1 MPHNS
6 TGRAVV
12 IEDDDDIRL
21 LISTVLEQ
29 RGLDVRGA
37 ASGLAGL
44 ALVQE
49 HQPDLVTLDLG
60 LPDIEGFEVCRRLR
74 TISDA
79 YVVMVSAS
87 GDEVDQLLGLEIGA
101 DDYITKPF
109 SPRDLKA
116 RVGAMLRRPRLMV
129 RPEPAVRG
137 SSTGGPSGSDG
148 APVAGEAVTPAPSAP
163 ALGTPGGA
171 TDDQSGAA
179 RVLASAAPG
188 SPPPRMRV
196 DLQGREVVLD
206 GVEVPLT
213 RIEFDLL
220 AAFATNPRRVW
231 SREALLRSVWL
242 TEWAQDTHLVE
253 VHVGNL
259 RRKLGD
265 DPWIRTVR
273 GVGYRFNPLG
283 VTVSD

>member
-109 SPRDLKA
+109 SPRDLRA
-116 RVGAMLRRPRLMV
+116 RVGAMLRRPRLIV
-129 RPEPAVRG
+129 RPEPAVQRRFRPVVRAVLMVVRPQATRLPLRSARPPWAPRQRPPMTSRG
-137 SSTGGPSGSDG
+137 S
-148 APVAGEAVTPAPSAP
+148 
-163 ALGTPGGA
+163 PG
-171 TDDQSGAA
+171 
-179 RVLASAAPG
+179 
-188 SPPPRMRV
+188 
-196 DLQGREVVLD
+196 
-206 GVEVPLT
+206 
-213 RIEFDLL
+213 
-220 AAFATNPRRVW
+220 
-231 SREALLRSVWL
+231 
-242 TEWAQDTHLVE
+242 
-253 VHVGNL
+253 
-259 RRKLGD
+259 
-265 DPWIRTVR
+265 
-273 GVGYRFNPLG
+273 
-283 VTVSD
+283 

>member
-1 MPHNS
+1 
-6 TGRAVV
+6 
-12 IEDDDDIRL
+12 
-21 LISTVLEQ
+21 
-29 RGLDVRGA
+29 VRGA

-87 GDEVDQLLGLEIGA
+87 GEDVDQLLGLEIGA

-116 RVGAMLRRPRLMV
+116 RVGAMLRRPRLMA
-129 RPEPAVRG
+129 RSEPSVASG
-137 SSTGGPSGSDG
+137 STGGPSGSG
-148 APVAGEAVTPAPSAP
+148 AGSATGHTLTRPPGTATTTATAATAVPD
-163 ALGTPGGA
+163 GA
-171 TDDQSGAA
+171 TDDPSANRG
-179 RVLASAAPG
+179 VSAAADAG
-188 SPPPRMRV
+188 SPARMRV

-206 GVEVPLT
+206 EVEVPLT

-220 AAFATNPRRVW
+220 AAFATHPRRVW
-231 SREALLRSVWL
+231 SREALLRSVWR